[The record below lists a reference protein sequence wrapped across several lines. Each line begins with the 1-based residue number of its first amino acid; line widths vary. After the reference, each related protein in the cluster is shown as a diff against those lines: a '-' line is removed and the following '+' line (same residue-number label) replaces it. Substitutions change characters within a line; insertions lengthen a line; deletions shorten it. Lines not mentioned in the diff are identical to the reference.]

1 MIVGEREQTIHLFC
15 LMIVIRLRRGGPP
28 EKHAIS
34 IFVIR
39 HHPFRPFLTS
49 IPGQENEAVDDF
61 LPFTFFNILKEK
73 TKQTFVLTLGS

>member
-1 MIVGEREQTIHLFC
+1 
-15 LMIVIRLRRGGPP
+15 MIVIRLRRGPLLRNMP
-28 EKHAIS
+28 S
-34 IFVIR
+34 QFLIR